1 MTRINSAIPVYCL
14 TDEHLLAEHREI
26 KRLSYC
32 FERAVESGSI
42 GKIPDK
48 FALGSGHVLFFLD
61 KFGFIRNRYVEIYE
75 ECKRRKFNV
84 EDYSENF
91 ERLFV
96 DANKQF
102 LKDHEPT
109 EEERLMLVKR
119 ITERIMKSS
128 KKSFHYCG
136 KAISKAEAVQLLI
149 R

>member
-1 MTRINSAIPVYCL
+1 MTRINSAISVRCL

-26 KRLSYC
+26 KRLPYC
-32 FERAVESGSI
+32 FERAVKSGSI

-61 KFGFIRNRYVEIYE
+61 KFGFVRNRYVEIYE

-96 DANKQF
+96 DANEQF
-102 LKDHEPT
+102 LKDYEPT
-109 EEERLMLVKR
+109 EEEKIML
-119 ITERIMKSS
+119 IERIIERILGSS
-128 KKSFHYCG
+128 KKSFHYYG
-136 KAISKAEAVQLLI
+136 RVLSKKDAMEILNN
-149 R
+149 

>member
-1 MTRINSAIPVYCL
+1 MTRINSAIPVRCL

-26 KRLSYC
+26 KRLPYC
-32 FERAVESGSI
+32 FERAVKSGSI

-61 KFGFIRNRYVEIYE
+61 KFGFVRNRYVEIYE

-91 ERLFV
+91 EHLFV

-102 LKDHEPT
+102 LKDRSSAIINTLKIKKLCFRQIRFFKYPAHIV
-109 EEERLMLVKR
+109 RLRV
-119 ITERIMKSS
+119 
-128 KKSFHYCG
+128 H
-136 KAISKAEAVQLLI
+136 
-149 R
+149 

>member
-1 MTRINSAIPVYCL
+1 MTRINSAIPVHCL

-26 KRLSYC
+26 KRLPYC
-32 FERAVESGSI
+32 FERAVKSGSI

-48 FALGSGHVLFFLD
+48 FALGMGHVLFFLD
-61 KFGFIRNRYVEIYE
+61 KFGFVRNRYVEIYE

-96 DANKQF
+96 DVNEKF
-102 LKDHEPT
+102 LKDYEPT
-109 EEERLMLVKR
+109 EEDRLMLVKR
-119 ITERIMKSS
+119 ISERIMKSL
-128 KKSFHYCG
+128 KRSFHYCG

>member
-1 MTRINSAIPVYCL
+1 MTRINSAIPVNCL

-26 KRLSYC
+26 KRLPYC

-61 KFGFIRNRYVEIYE
+61 KFGFVRNRYMEIHE
-75 ECKRRKFNV
+75 ECKCRKFNV
-84 EDYSENF
+84 EDYLENF

-102 LKDHEPT
+102 LKDYEPT
-109 EEERLMLVKR
+109 EEERLMLVER
-119 ITERIMKSS
+119 ISERIMKSS
-128 KKSFHYCG
+128 KRSFHYCG
-136 KAISKAEAVQLLI
+136 KAIPKTEAVQLLI
-149 R
+149 F

>member
-1 MTRINSAIPVYCL
+1 MTRINSAIPVHCL
-14 TDEHLLAEHREI
+14 TDEHLLAEHRET
-26 KRLSYC
+26 KRLPY
-32 FERAVESGSI
+32 FFMKAVKSGSI

-48 FALGSGHVLFFLD
+48 FVLGSGHVLFFLD
-61 KFGFIRNRYVEIYE
+61 KFGFVRNRYVEIHE

-102 LKDHEPT
+102 LKDYEPT
-109 EEERLMLVKR
+109 EQEKLMLIER
-119 ITERIMKSS
+119 ITERILKSS

-136 KAISKAEAVQLLI
+136 KAISKTEAVQLLI